1 VNGVSQ
7 PERVETVVVGGGQ
20 AGLSVGYHLA
30 QRGLPFVILDA
41 NQRIGDAWRQRW
53 DSLRLFT
60 PARYDGLP
68 GMPFP
73 APGRSFPTKNEMAD
87 YLEAYA
93 ARFELPVRTGV
104 RVGRLSRHGDRFLVT
119 AGDRRFEA
127 DNVVVAMSSHEIP
140 WVPPFS
146 RELDPAVVQM
156 HAAEYRNPSQ
166 LREGSVLVVGAHDSG
181 TEIALDVASEHPTW
195 LSGRDPGHVPFRIE
209 SAVGRRLGVPM
220 VMFMFYRVLTVNTPI
235 GRKMRP
241 KLLRHAGPVVRVK
254 PRDLAAAG
262 IERVPKMVGVRN
274 GLPLLEDQRVLE
286 VGNVI
291 WCTGFRPDF
300 SWIDLPV
307 FGEDDIEPI
316 HQRGIVAIEP
326 GLYFVGLFFLHA
338 ASSGLVGGVG
348 RDAEHVVEAIVS
360 RTRGDRSA
368 GHPIRHQTWLSRPTT
383 GQLSRRHETLEADS
397 APVSETNVPARASD
411 VARIGKV
418 GRQVR

>member
-1 VNGVSQ
+1 MNGVSQ

-20 AGLSVGYHLA
+20 AGLSVGFHLA

-60 PARYDGLP
+60 PARYNGLP

-93 ARFELPVRTGV
+93 ARFELPIRTGV
-104 RVGRLSRHGDRFLVT
+104 RVDRLSRQGDRFLVT

-127 DNVVVAMSSHEIP
+127 ENVVVAVSSHESP
-140 WVPPFS
+140 WVPPFA
-146 RELDPAVVQM
+146 RELNPGVVQV

-166 LREGSVLVVGAHDSG
+166 LREGGVLVVGAHDSG
-181 TEIALDVASEHPTW
+181 AEIALEVASGHPTW
-195 LSGRDPGHVPFRIE
+195 LSGRDPGHVAFRIDGT
-209 SAVGRRLGVPM
+209 VGRRFGVPL
-220 VMFMFYRVLTVNTPI
+220 VMFMFYHVLTVNTPI
-235 GRKMRP
+235 GRKVRP
-241 KLLRHAGPVVRVK
+241 KLLHHAGPVVRVK
-254 PRDLAAAG
+254 PRDFAAAG
-262 IERVPKMVGVRN
+262 IERVPKIVGVRK
-274 GLPLLEDQRVLE
+274 GHPVLEDQRVLE
-286 VGNVI
+286 VANVI

-307 FGEDDIEPI
+307 FGEDEIEPM
-316 HQRGIVAIEP
+316 HRRGIVAIEP
-326 GLYFVGLFFLHA
+326 GLYFVGLFFLYA

-368 GHPIRHQTWLSRPTT
+368 GNPDPTASVAEPSDH
-383 GQLSRRHETLEADS
+383 LPPSERAAE
-397 APVSETNVPARASD
+397 VS
-411 VARIGKV
+411 
-418 GRQVR
+418 

>member
-1 VNGVSQ
+1 MNGVSQ
-7 PERVETVVVGGGQ
+7 SERVETVVVGGGQ

-41 NQRIGDAWRQRW
+41 NQRIGDAWRKRW

-60 PARYDGLP
+60 LARYNGLP

-93 ARFELPVRTGV
+93 ARFELPIQTGV
-104 RVGRLSRHGDRFLVT
+104 RVDRLSRQGDRFLIT
-119 AGDRRFEA
+119 SGDRRFVAE
-127 DNVVVAMSSHEIP
+127 NVVVAVSSHETP
-140 WVPPFS
+140 WVPQFA
-146 RELDPAVVQM
+146 RELDPGVVQL

-166 LREGSVLVVGAHDSG
+166 LREGGVLVVGAHDSG
-181 TEIALDVASEHPTW
+181 AEIALEVASGHPTS

-209 SAVGRRLGVPM
+209 GTVGRRFGVPL
-220 VMFMFYRVLTVNTPI
+220 VMFMFYHVLTVNTPI

-254 PRDLAAAG
+254 PRDFAAAG
-262 IERVPKMVGVRN
+262 IERVPKIVGMRK
-274 GLPLLEDQRVLE
+274 GLPVLEDQRVIE
-286 VGNVI
+286 VANVI

-307 FGEDDIEPI
+307 FGEDKIEPM

-326 GLYFVGLFFLHA
+326 GLYFVGLFFLYA

-360 RTRGDRSA
+360 RTRENRTA
-368 GHPIRHQTWLSRPTT
+368 GNPDPTARVAEPSDH
-383 GQLSRRHETLEADS
+383 LPPSERAAE
-397 APVSETNVPARASD
+397 VS
-411 VARIGKV
+411 
-418 GRQVR
+418 

>member
-1 VNGVSQ
+1 MNGVSQ
-7 PERVETVVVGGGQ
+7 PECVETVVVGGGQ
-20 AGLSVGYHLA
+20 AGLSVGFHLA

-60 PARYDGLP
+60 LARYNGLP

-93 ARFELPVRTGV
+93 ARFELPIRTGV
-104 RVGRLSRHGDRFLVT
+104 RVDRLSRQGDRFLVI

-127 DNVVVAMSSHEIP
+127 ENVVVAVSSHESP
-140 WVPPFS
+140 WVPPFA
-146 RELDPAVVQM
+146 RELDPGVVQL

-166 LREGSVLVVGAHDSG
+166 LREGGVLVVGAHDSG
-181 TEIALDVASEHPTW
+181 AEIALEAASGHPTW

-209 SAVGRRLGVPM
+209 GTVGRRFGVPL
-220 VMFMFYRVLTVNTPI
+220 VMFMFHNMLTVNTPI
-235 GRKMRP
+235 GRKVRP

-254 PRDLAAAG
+254 PRDFAAAG
-262 IERVPKMVGVRN
+262 IERVPKIVGVRK
-274 GLPLLEDQRVLE
+274 GLPVLEDQRVLE
-286 VGNVI
+286 VTNVI

-307 FGEDDIEPI
+307 FGEDKIEPM
-316 HQRGIVAIEP
+316 HRRGIVAIEP
-326 GLYFVGLFFLHA
+326 GLYFVGLFFLYA

-360 RTRGDRSA
+360 RTPGDRS
-368 GHPIRHQTWLSRPTT
+368 GGNPDPTASVAEPSDH
-383 GQLSRRHETLEADS
+383 L
-397 APVSETNVPARASD
+397 PPSERASE
-411 VARIGKV
+411 VS
-418 GRQVR
+418 